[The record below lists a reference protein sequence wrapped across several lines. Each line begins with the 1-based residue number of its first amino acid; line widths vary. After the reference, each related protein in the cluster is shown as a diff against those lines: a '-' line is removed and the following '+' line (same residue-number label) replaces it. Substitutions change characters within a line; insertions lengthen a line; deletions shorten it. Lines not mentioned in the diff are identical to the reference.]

1 MKQITVVPFL
11 ILAFS
16 VSSQAQSAEEEIAR
30 AVMAAPPALMA
41 DAGVVRL
48 ADDGSHEVLRD
59 SSNGLVCYD
68 RSNEP
73 GRDFSTQ
80 CTSVG
85 NLRRAGQN
93 HKVRMSSANAEAASA
108 MFESQENDGSREP
121 PDFGSVWYTLNGS
134 DRASASTNS
143 AHITIAVPF
152 STSDTIGLP
161 SDGSYS
167 QSGSWI
173 MEAGTSAAHIM
184 IPGR

>member
-1 MKQITVVPFL
+1 MKQMTVIPFL
-11 ILAFS
+11 ILAVS
-16 VSSQAQSAEEEIAR
+16 TSSQAQSVEEEIAR
-30 AVMAAPPALMA
+30 ALMASPPALMA

-48 ADDGSHEVLRD
+48 ADDGSHEVLRE

-73 GRDFSTQ
+73 GRDFSAQ
-80 CTSVG
+80 CTNVG
-85 NLRRAGQN
+85 NLLRAGQN
-93 HKVRMSSANAEAASA
+93 HKVRMSSANAEEANA
-108 MFESQENDGSREP
+108 MFTSQENDGSREP
-121 PDFGSVWYTLNGS
+121 PEFGSVWYTLNGT
-134 DRASASTNS
+134 DQESASSNS

-152 STSDTIGLP
+152 STSDTLGLP
-161 SDGSYS
+161 SEGSYS

>member
-1 MKQITVVPFL
+1 MKQMTVIPFL
-11 ILAFS
+11 ILA
-16 VSSQAQSAEEEIAR
+16 VSASLQAQSVEEEIAR
-30 AVMAAPPALMA
+30 AVMAAPPALTA
-41 DAGVVRL
+41 EAGVVRL
-48 ADDGSHEVLRD
+48 ADDGSHEVLRE

-80 CTSVG
+80 CTNVG
-85 NLRRAGQN
+85 NLLRAGQN
-93 HKVRMSSANAEAASA
+93 HKVRMSSANAEEANA
-108 MFESQENDGSREP
+108 MFASQENDGSRESP
-121 PDFGSVWYTLNGS
+121 EFGSVWYTLNGT
-134 DRASASTNS
+134 DQESASSNA

-152 STSDTIGLP
+152 STTDTLGLP
-161 SDGSYS
+161 SEGSYS